1 MLDAAVSMS
10 KLQKCIVLLA
20 DRISLIGISPNCE
33 CMLWFCK
40 ILMDCWKMTYSLLF
54 WNNDVF
60 AGQDFEVP
68 DVSKAM
74 TVRKFR
80 TLVKNV
86 TEVDPKLQSLYFG
99 GKVMHDE
106 CDLCDYRIV
115 SWKQMH
121 ISLAFTEASLER
133 AISPFDF
140 WKLCFGIKFYC

>member
-1 MLDAAVSMS
+1 MAGKTIMS
-10 KLQKCIVLLA
+10 FRTLEIWEPINFYDFRMGSWNPLLKFDGFPGTRGTRA
-20 DRISLIGISPNCE
+20 CQVPD
-33 CMLWFCK
+33 
-40 ILMDCWKMTYSLLF
+40 
-54 WNNDVF
+54 NDVF

-115 SWKQMH
+115 S
-121 ISLAFTEASLER
+121 
-133 AISPFDF
+133 
-140 WKLCFGIKFYC
+140 